1 MSEQQGRTGP
11 FDPSR
16 SQFALPHGIGG
27 WLAGWLM
34 TRTNQQMYRWA
45 VDLLAVQPED
55 HLLEIGFGTGS
66 IVAMLI
72 QAAHRGLVAGVDPSE
87 LMLQQAIRRNRAA
100 QRSGRVDLRLGTASS
115 LPFAAHSF
123 DKICAV
129 NSFQLWQSPQTDLQ
143 EVRRVLKPGGLL
155 LIGLRIRNPD
165 NRYTGKIG
173 FTPEQVESVR
183 DLLARVGFTAIRTE
197 PRQSG
202 TELALYIRGVNST

>member
-16 SQFALPHGIGG
+16 SQFALPRGIGG
-27 WLAGWLM
+27 WLAGMLM
-34 TRTNQQMYRWA
+34 TRTNQQMFRWA

-66 IVAMLI
+66 MVAI
-72 QAAHRGLVAGVDPSE
+72 IARAAHRGLVAGVDPSE
-87 LMLQQAIRRNRAA
+87 LMLQQATQRNRAA
-100 QRSGRVDLRLGTASS
+100 LRSGQVDLRLGTASN
-115 LPFAAHSF
+115 LPFAANSF

-155 LIGLRIRNPD
+155 LLGLRMRNPG
-165 NRYTGKIG
+165 NRYTGKVG

-183 DLLARVGFTAIRTE
+183 DLLTRAGFTAIRIE
-197 PRQSG
+197 PRRAG
-202 TELALYIRGVNST
+202 TEVAHYIRGVNTN